1 MPRTL
6 NMSLRFRGGRAELGK
21 AKAEAVNVQMEMLF
35 KILTKW
41 CGLSMTQSEQMPTL
55 PRGMAGQLPVG
66 IALVQHVLALA
77 EDFVLTLSSWSA
89 YR

>member
-1 MPRTL
+1 
-6 NMSLRFRGGRAELGK
+6 
-21 AKAEAVNVQMEMLF
+21 
-35 KILTKW
+35 
-41 CGLSMTQSEQMPTL
+41 MTQSEQMPAL

-66 IALVQHVLALA
+66 IVLVQHVLALA

>member
-1 MPRTL
+1 M
-6 NMSLRFRGGRAELGK
+6 
-21 AKAEAVNVQMEMLF
+21 QMEMLF

-41 CGLSMTQSEQMPTL
+41 CGLCMNQSEQMPAL

-66 IALVQHVLALA
+66 IVLVQHVLALA
-77 EDFVLTLSSWSA
+77 EDCVLTLSSLSA